1 MNGLSVP
8 ISIGEKQAE
17 PLTRKGS
24 DKWVQW
30 QKSDSRGSVGKI
42 AVVQVVDEL
51 VILSL
56 TL

>member
-24 DKWVQW
+24 DKRVQW

-42 AVVQVVDEL
+42 ADVQ